1 MTFRSLA
8 LSNMRGNW
16 RSYGAFFL
24 SSVFSVFIFYL
35 YAAFIYHPE
44 VRNGQ
49 IASAE
54 NVSKMMIV
62 CEYLIGVFS
71 FFFILYANSA
81 LLKTRKKEFGL
92 LALFGMTRWQL
103 RRLIFYENA
112 AMAAVSA
119 GVGIG
124 LGILFSKLFFMA
136 LSVLLGTK
144 AAIRFHVSPEAVW
157 LTASGFILLF
167 MAITALSLV
176 RIGRTEIAGLLKEA
190 RMPKPEPVFSGWLV
204 ALAAVC
210 LGSGYGLAVA
220 ADEHTVGV
228 LILPV
233 TGLVTIGTYFLFTQC
248 SVAFIRFLQKRKRL
262 YYDRTNMIVVSQ
274 LAYKLK
280 DNARILFLNAILGA
294 VILTAASTVCVILGM
309 NRDSLLY
316 GTPYTIGYYEVGET
330 SRQVADP
337 EMIRQMIGQDGRQ
350 LAYEARAVAVPI
362 HLNRYELRNGGAITL
377 QSAAVAISETDYN
390 RLARTLGRETI
401 ALSQG
406 ESYLILPY
414 YINGYT
420 PERVTGTA
428 DGRTFHYA
436 VAGFSHRPVLPP
448 IGPFTYTLVVRDEQY
463 AQWLAATP
471 QHERLA
477 AYGFEIKDWKTAGE
491 TVDKIRH
498 SIPEQYRTKQT
509 MTSRVDDY
517 AQMRQQTGQALLVGV
532 FICAVFFIASGSLIY
547 FKLFTELQDDL
558 ATFRALTR
566 IGMTIGE
573 IRRIAATQIGIQ
585 FLVPGLVGAVHTSFA
600 MIPLGKII
608 HIDALR
614 YAATILLIYFTLQA
628 IYFAVTSRNYMRSI
642 RRKLTV

>member
-144 AAIRFHVSPEAVW
+144 AAIRFHVPPEAVW
-157 LTASGFILLF
+157 LSASGFMLLF

-190 RMPKPEPVFSGWLV
+190 RMPKPEPFFSGWLV

-248 SVAFIRFLQKRKRL
+248 SVALIRFLQKRKRL

-294 VILTAASTVCVILGM
+294 VVLTAASTVCVILGM

-330 SRQVADP
+330 SRLVADP

-362 HLNRYELRNGGAITL
+362 HLDRYELRNGGAITL
-377 QSAAVAISETDYN
+377 QSAAVAISGTDYN

-414 YINGYT
+414 YMNWYT
-420 PERVTGTA
+420 PEKVTGTA

-491 TVDKIRH
+491 TVDKIRQ

-573 IRRIAATQIGIQ
+573 IRRIAVTQIGIQ

-600 MIPLGKII
+600 MIPLGKIM

-614 YAATILLIYFTLQA
+614 YAAAILLIYFTLQA

-642 RRKLTV
+642 RRKLPV